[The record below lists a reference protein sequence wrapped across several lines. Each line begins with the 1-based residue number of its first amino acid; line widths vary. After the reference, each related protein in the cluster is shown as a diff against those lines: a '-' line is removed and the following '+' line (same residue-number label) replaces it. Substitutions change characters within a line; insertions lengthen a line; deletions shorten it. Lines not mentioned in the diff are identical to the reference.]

1 MQVYVHKNNQQLGPF
16 TEAEIKAQLAA
27 GTITL
32 QDHAWWQGQANWVPL
47 AQTQFATTS
56 PLAAPA
62 VPTPISGMP
71 VDIQTASTGTQT
83 SKLAIWSLVCAC
95 FTLFCGLLSSI
106 PAVILGHLALGDI
119 KKTPGRSGRGLA
131 IAGLIIGYIMTV
143 LNIFALVCYF
153 MFLPQIMQIVKQ
165 QQAQQAAALSQ
176 MTNSA
181 DQTPSMPDTTTN
193 APAMTPQALPLD
205 SNNPPSTVEPSTNS
219 PMATPITPDQSTNSA
234 DTNAVMNPVAPSTN
248 APDTSTN
255 AAPMSQ

>member
-1 MQVYVHKNNQQLGPF
+1 MQIYVHKNNQQIGPF

-27 GTITL
+27 GTITP

-47 AQTQFATTS
+47 AQTPFATVS

-62 VPTPISGMP
+62 VPTPLSGMP
-71 VDIQTASTGTQT
+71 VDIQTTSTGTQT

-106 PAVILGHLALGDI
+106 PAIVLGHLALGDI

-143 LNIFALVCYF
+143 LNVFVLVCYV
-153 MFLPQIMQIVKQ
+153 MFLPQIMKMVKN
-165 QQAQQAAALSQ
+165 QQAIEMSQ

-181 DQTPSMPDTTTN
+181 DQTPQTAAPAPSDTTT
-193 APAMTPQALPLD
+193 AT
-205 SNNPPSTVEPSTNS
+205 PSTPDQNTPTATPINTPDQSTNS
-219 PMATPITPDQSTNSA
+219 PTATPITPDQSTNSA
-234 DTNAVMNPVAPSTN
+234 DTNAAPPSTN